1 LDLIKYVLYLQKK
14 LMELTKEQLVEKINS
29 GEKMVVDFYSTTCGP
44 CRMLKPMYE
53 KLANE
58 LKEQNSDVSL
68 YTFNVLNDTDYAV
81 NVAGVR
87 GVPTIKSYASSTVKD
102 TIVGLPSLNELNE
115 LVNTLK

>member
-1 LDLIKYVLYLQKK
+1 
-14 LMELTKEQLVEKINS
+14 MELTKEQLVEKINS

-68 YTFNVLNDTDYAV
+68 YTFNVQNDVNYAV
-81 NVAGVR
+81 NEAGVR
-87 GVPTIKSYASSTVKD
+87 GVPTIKSYASSIVKG
-102 TIVGLPSLNELNE
+102 TIVGLPSIFELE
-115 LVNTLK
+115 GLISSLK

>member
-1 LDLIKYVLYLQKK
+1 
-14 LMELTKEQLVEKINS
+14 MELTKEQLVEKINA

-68 YTFNVLNDTDYAV
+68 YTFNVLNDTEYAV

-87 GVPTIKSYASSTVKD
+87 GVPTIKSYASSIAKE
-102 TIVGLPSLNELNE
+102 TIVGLPSLVELE
-115 LVNTLK
+115 GLVSGLK

>member
-1 LDLIKYVLYLQKK
+1 MIKYVLYLQKK

-53 KLANE
+53 KLAND

-68 YTFNVLNDTDYAV
+68 YTFNVLNDADYAV

-87 GVPTIKSYASSTVKD
+87 GVPTIKSYASSDAKD
-102 TIVGLPSLNELNE
+102 TIVGLPSLTELNA
-115 LVNTLK
+115 LVLNLK

>member
-1 LDLIKYVLYLQKK
+1 
-14 LMELTKEQLVEKINS
+14 MELTKEQLVEKINS

-87 GVPTIKSYASSTVKD
+87 GVPTIKSYASSKVKD
-102 TIVGLPSLNELNE
+102 TIVGLPSIFELE
-115 LVNTLK
+115 GLISSLK

>member
-1 LDLIKYVLYLQKK
+1 
-14 LMELTKEQLVEKINS
+14 MELTKEQLVSKINA

-68 YTFNVLNDTDYAV
+68 YTFNVQNDVNYAV
-81 NVAGVR
+81 NEVGVR
-87 GVPTIKSYASSTVKD
+87 GVPTIKSYLNSKENE
-102 TIVGLPSLNELNE
+102 TIVGLPSISELE
-115 LVNTLK
+115 GLVSGLK

>member
-1 LDLIKYVLYLQKK
+1 
-14 LMELTKEQLVEKINS
+14 MELTKEQLVEKINA

-68 YTFNVLNDTDYAV
+68 YTFNVQNDVNYAV
-81 NVAGVR
+81 NEVGVR
-87 GVPTIKSYASSTVKD
+87 GVPTIKSYLNSKEKE
-102 TIVGLPSLNELNE
+102 TIVGLPSLVELE
-115 LVNTLK
+115 GLVSGLN

>member
-1 LDLIKYVLYLQKK
+1 
-14 LMELTKEQLVEKINS
+14 MELTKEQLVEKINS

-68 YTFNVLNDTDYAV
+68 YTFNVYNDAEYAV

-87 GVPTIKSYASSTVKD
+87 GVPTIKSYASSIAKE
-102 TIVGLPSLNELNE
+102 TIVGLPSLSELNA
-115 LVNTLK
+115 LVLDLK

>member
-1 LDLIKYVLYLQKK
+1 
-14 LMELTKEQLVEKINS
+14 MELTKEQLVEKINA

-68 YTFNVLNDTDYAV
+68 YTFNVQNDVNYAV
-81 NVAGVR
+81 NEVGVR
-87 GVPTIKSYASSTVKD
+87 GVPTIKSYLNSKENE
-102 TIVGLPSLNELNE
+102 TIVGLPSISELE
-115 LVNTLK
+115 GLVSGLK

>member
-1 LDLIKYVLYLQKK
+1 
-14 LMELTKEQLVEKINS
+14 MELTKDELVSKINA

-44 CRMLKPMYE
+44 CKMLKPMYE

-68 YTFNVLNDTDYAV
+68 YTFNVYNDAEYAV

-87 GVPTIKSYASSTVKD
+87 GVPTIKSYLNSKENE
-102 TIVGLPSLNELNE
+102 TIVGLPSLVQLEE
-115 LVNTLK
+115 LVSGLN

>member
-1 LDLIKYVLYLQKK
+1 
-14 LMELTKEQLVEKINS
+14 MELTKEQLVEKINA

-68 YTFNVLNDTDYAV
+68 YTFNVQNDVNYAV
-81 NVAGVR
+81 NEVGVR
-87 GVPTIKSYASSTVKD
+87 GVPTIKSYLNSKEKE
-102 TIVGLPSLNELNE
+102 TIVGLPSIFELE
-115 LVNTLK
+115 GLVSGLK

>member
-1 LDLIKYVLYLQKK
+1 MFLLFIVLYLCKK
-14 LMELTKEQLVEKINS
+14 IMELTKEQLVEKINN

>member
-1 LDLIKYVLYLQKK
+1 
-14 LMELTKEQLVEKINS
+14 MELTKEQLVDKINN

-44 CRMLKPMYE
+44 CKMLKPMYE

-68 YTFNVLNDTDYAV
+68 YTFNVQNDVEYAV

-102 TIVGLPSLNELNE
+102 TIVGLPSLTELNA
-115 LVNTLK
+115 LVLDLK

>member
-1 LDLIKYVLYLQKK
+1 
-14 LMELTKEQLVEKINS
+14 
-29 GEKMVVDFYSTTCGP
+29 MVVDFYSTTCGP

>member
-1 LDLIKYVLYLQKK
+1 
-14 LMELTKEQLVEKINS
+14 MELTKEQLVSKINA

-68 YTFNVLNDTDYAV
+68 YTFNVLNDTEYAV

-102 TIVGLPSLNELNE
+102 TIVGLPSVFELEE
-115 LVNTLK
+115 LISGLK

>member
-1 LDLIKYVLYLQKK
+1 
-14 LMELTKEQLVEKINS
+14 MELTKEQLVEKINS

-68 YTFNVLNDTDYAV
+68 YTFNVYNDAEYAV

-87 GVPTIKSYASSTVKD
+87 GVPTIKSYASSITKE
-102 TIVGLPSLNELNE
+102 TIVGLPSLSELNA
-115 LVNTLK
+115 LVLDLK